1 MRQTLVQIAGM
12 LRDRR
17 AAAKLGV
24 AFPVVLFFG
33 SVMTI
38 VVMDAAKVQPT
49 QPVVK
54 AVAFTIGIG
63 TFLWLWARYG
73 KKLADAV

>member
-1 MRQTLVQIAGM
+1 MRQTLVQ
-12 LRDRR
+12 LVRERR
-17 AAAKLGV
+17 AAAILGV
-24 AFPVVLFFG
+24 PLLFLVFFG
-33 SVMTI
+33 SLMTI

-49 QPVVK
+49 KPVVS
-54 AVAFTIGIG
+54 AIAFTIGIG